1 MRIVWLLCCCVWSTA
16 LLAGTVSG
24 VVLTADQRKPV
35 HLASVFF
42 SNTSVGTVTD
52 SAGRFTIY
60 NAPSGKYDLVVSYVG
75 YETAVQTIETDKQT
89 SPLTV
94 YLKLKPKELDNVVI
108 EPYDKENWA
117 KWGRFFTERFLGL
130 TANSSHCSIVNHKA
144 IQFRYY
150 KKTKRL
156 IAFSN
161 EPLQIDNH
169 ALGYRIKYQ
178 LENFE
183 YNFSSSMQ
191 FYQGYPLFEEMPAKE
206 GSKKQRNW
214 EANRAAAYEGSV
226 MHFMRSL
233 YRNQLTENGF
243 EIRYLKKVPNTEKQR
258 MKEQLRQQAQSG
270 QVTLR
275 LGTQPNDSSD
285 YRSKVMSQPDMMDV
299 LNPNLVPADSIAFA
313 IDKYTAGLYFSDYLH
328 VMYLHKAEPV
338 EYVQVQRR
346 SKADNKL
353 VSQIQLMQQEVLS
366 IAANGSFYAPNNLL
380 LLGYWAFS
388 ENMSGMLPFD
398 YKPTVINKK

>member
-1 MRIVWLLCCCVWSTA
+1 MRICWLLCCCILTSSS
-16 LLAGTVSG
+16 LLAGTLSG
-24 VVLTADQRKPV
+24 VVFTADQRKPV

-89 SPLTV
+89 SPLTI

-108 EPYDKENWA
+108 EPFEKDNWQ
-117 KWGRFFTERFLGL
+117 KWGTFFTERFLGL
-130 TANSSHCSIVNHKA
+130 TANATQCKIVNYKA

-150 KKTKRL
+150 KKSKRL

-161 EPLQIDNH
+161 EPLRIDNH
-169 ALGYRIKYQ
+169 ALGYRITYQ

-183 YNFSSSMQ
+183 YNFSTQMQ
-191 FYQGYPLFEEMPAKE
+191 LYQGYPLFEETTAKE
-206 GSKKQRNW
+206 DSKKLRNW
-214 EANRAAAYEGSV
+214 EANRANAYEGSV

-233 YRNQLTENGF
+233 YRNQLIENGF
-243 EIRYLKKVPNTEKQR
+243 EVRFLKKVPNAEKHR
-258 MKEQLRQQAQSG
+258 YKEQMRQQVQNG
-270 QVTLR
+270 QLNLR
-275 LGTQPNDSSD
+275 FGTPSNDSSD
-285 YRSKVMSQPDMMDV
+285 HRNNVLAQPDMIDV

-313 IDKYTAGLYFSDYLH
+313 IDSYTAGLYFPDYLH
-328 VMYLHKAEPV
+328 VMYMHKSEPV
-338 EYVQVQRR
+338 EYVRLQKRN
-346 SKADNKL
+346 KADNKL
-353 VSQIQLMQQEVLS
+353 VSQIQLMRQEALS

-380 LLGYWAFS
+380 LLGYWAFN
-388 ENMSGMLPFD
+388 ENMSTMLPFD
-398 YKPTVINKK
+398 YKPAVAKK